1 MLLKFATLGG
11 ERRHDADMN
20 ISLDL
25 IEDKIEFFEADDLRT
40 LEKKINEQIEHN
52 KALLLHVHHVS
63 HQMHVTENGKRFYS
77 AVVHFKAKK

>member
-1 MLLKFATLGG
+1 VKGG
-11 ERRHDADMN
+11 MMDMN

-25 IEDKIEFFEADDLRT
+25 IEDKIEFFEADDLQT

-63 HQMHVTENGKRFYS
+63 HQMHVAENGKRFYS
-77 AVVHFKAKK
+77 AVVHFKVKK